1 MTLRLSWH
9 LKPKT
14 STDHLRN
21 DLDLGISLKSVGIS
35 QCFKEAIVAI
45 LGQVRVILVMG
56 IVMNWHFSRSFRLIF
71 LNTYDLYLSRSGLTN
86 LTTLV
91 PNHFAYSLCSQE
103 TRKHVY

>member
-9 LKPKT
+9 LKPIT

-56 IVMNWHFSRSFRLIF
+56 ISPGSLGI
-71 LNTYDLYLSRSGLTN
+71 
-86 LTTLV
+86 
-91 PNHFAYSLCSQE
+91 SLCFKE
-103 TRKHVY
+103 VICGDHRIGLV

>member
-9 LKPKT
+9 LKPNT

-21 DLDLGISLKSVGIS
+21 DLGLGISLRSVGIS

-56 IVMNWHFSRSFRLIF
+56 ISPRSLGI
-71 LNTYDLYLSRSGLTN
+71 
-86 LTTLV
+86 
-91 PNHFAYSLCSQE
+91 SLCFKQVICGDP
-103 TRKHVY
+103 RIGLV